1 MCACTRYEPNR
12 RVSNM
17 LDLNICAKRSRVR
30 DRENWKGFEFESKQ
44 ICRARIERNNLKEV
58 AVSSNCLF

>member
-12 RVSNM
+12 RVSNL
-17 LDLNICAKRSRVR
+17 LDLNLCSKRSRVR

-44 ICRARIERNNLKEV
+44 IGRSRIERNNLTEV
-58 AVSSNCLF
+58 AVSSYCLF